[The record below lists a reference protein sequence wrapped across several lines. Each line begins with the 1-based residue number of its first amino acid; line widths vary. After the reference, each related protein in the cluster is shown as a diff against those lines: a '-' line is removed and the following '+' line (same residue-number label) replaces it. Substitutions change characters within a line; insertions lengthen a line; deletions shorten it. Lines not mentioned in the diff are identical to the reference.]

1 MPTSGESFA
10 TALDAAI
17 SDAGLTLDRLCE
29 HLAARGVTVSRSALA
44 YWRLG
49 RSRPRRE
56 ASLRAVS
63 ELELVLGLAPGTLI
77 LLLESGDGRCLPR
90 ERRAPLLER
99 RRLWPSVRPV
109 SRELASPPEDQLRLW
124 SVHDELTVD
133 GERQERLLRVRLVA
147 EAAVGGVTRMLVY
160 YQTEDLARDAPRVA
174 AVRGCRVGRVRS
186 DGSTGLF
193 VAELVFDRVLA
204 VGDVAA
210 VGYELV
216 FGPGRPVGGYH
227 RRLTRPAP
235 MYTCQVFFGRNA
247 PRSLYRFQQRD
258 LAAPRR
264 NTQRLRPPAGS
275 SVTVAARDVPVGIIG
290 VEWTW

>member
-17 SDAGLTLDRLCE
+17 SDAGLTLDRVCE

-44 YWRLG
+44 YWRQG

-56 ASLRAVS
+56 TSMRAVS
-63 ELELVLGLAPGTLI
+63 ELERVLGLAPGSLI
-77 LLLESGDGRCLPR
+77 LLLASGEGRCLPR

-109 SRELASPPEDQLRLW
+109 SLALDSPPENQLRLW
-124 SVHDELTVD
+124 SVHDELTID
-133 GERQERLLRVRLVA
+133 GEHQERRLRVRLVA
-147 EAAVGGVTRMLVY
+147 EAAVDGVTRMLVY
-160 YQTEDLARDAPRVA
+160 YQTEDLARDTPRVA
-174 AVRGCRVGRVRS
+174 AVRSCRLGRVRD

-204 VGDVAA
+204 RGDVAA
-210 VGYELV
+210 VDYELA
-216 FGPGRPVGGYH
+216 FAPGRPVDGYH
-227 RRLTRPAP
+227 RRLTRPTP
-235 MYTCQVFFGRNA
+235 MYTCQVFFGRSA
-247 PRSLYRFQQRD
+247 PRSVHRFRQRD

-264 NTQRLRPPAGS
+264 DTRRLRPTDGP
-275 SVTVAARDVPVGIIG
+275 SVTLAARDVPAGIIG
-290 VEWTW
+290 VGWSW